1 MELRD
6 ALMQIS
12 EIRQQMAATQV
23 FRGYRAATTAFS
35 GLLAVCA
42 GGAQAVWLPQPA
54 VHVDAYLALW
64 GSVAVLSMA
73 VVGVAMG
80 VRYARS
86 QSELQREI
94 TVAAVE
100 QFVPCLVAG
109 GLLTYVMRH
118 SVYWDLW
125 MLPGLWSIVF
135 GLGIFASRRLLPRA
149 VAVSGGYYL
158 LAGLLCLVLGQGPRS
173 FSPWTM
179 GLTFGVGQFLTAGI
193 LWWTLERGHG
203 RE

>member
-42 GGAQAVWLPQPA
+42 AATQALWLPDPA
-54 VHVDAYLALW
+54 RHVDAYLALW
-64 GSVAVLSMA
+64 GSVAFLSMA

-94 TVAAVE
+94 TLAAAE

-125 MLPGLWSIVF
+125 MLPGL
-135 GLGIFASRRLLPRA
+135 
-149 VAVSGGYYL
+149 
-158 LAGLLCLVLGQGPRS
+158 
-173 FSPWTM
+173 
-179 GLTFGVGQFLTAGI
+179 
-193 LWWTLERGHG
+193 
-203 RE
+203 